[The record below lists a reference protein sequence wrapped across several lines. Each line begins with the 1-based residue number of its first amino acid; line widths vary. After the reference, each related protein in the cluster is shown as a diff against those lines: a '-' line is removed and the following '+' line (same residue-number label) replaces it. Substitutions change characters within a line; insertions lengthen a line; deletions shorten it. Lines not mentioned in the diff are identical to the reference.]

1 MVYHLKCFNGGAGL
15 HSGPVPNEETVRNQ
29 LWGLVSEG
37 ALSPGEISLALTGR
51 ASEYHEPGWWAAKVG
66 PVSLLFP

>member
-1 MVYHLKCFNGGAGL
+1 MQVCIA
-15 HSGPVPNEETVRNQ
+15 
-29 LWGLVSEG
+29 
-37 ALSPGEISLALTGR
+37 ALSQGEISLALTGR